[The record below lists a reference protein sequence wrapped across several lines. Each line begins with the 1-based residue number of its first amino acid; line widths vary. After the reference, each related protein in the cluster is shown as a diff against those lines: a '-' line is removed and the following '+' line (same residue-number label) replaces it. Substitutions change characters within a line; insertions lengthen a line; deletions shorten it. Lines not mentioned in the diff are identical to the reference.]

1 MCVDPFDAFM
11 VSLGWT
17 GFAIILFMLAVKFYK
32 N

>member
-1 MCVDPFDAFM
+1 MCVSPFDAFM

-17 GFAIILFMLAVKFYK
+17 GFTIILFILTLKIYK